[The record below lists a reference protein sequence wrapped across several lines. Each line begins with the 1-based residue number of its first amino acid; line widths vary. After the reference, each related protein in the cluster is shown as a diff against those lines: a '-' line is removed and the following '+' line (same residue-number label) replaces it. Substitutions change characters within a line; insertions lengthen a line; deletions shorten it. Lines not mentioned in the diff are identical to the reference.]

1 MKLSSK
7 MPARLL
13 IGGLEVVRN
22 VGEEQSGTSFSVLLA
37 VAQNAAAIFSEWSGL
52 NKNEYFGDPSN

>member
-22 VGEEQSGTSFSVLLA
+22 VGEEQSGTSFSVLA

-52 NKNEYFGDPSN
+52 KKNEYFGDPSE